1 MPTQLFTN
9 IWNVDKKPRVRHEE
23 LDGRQY
29 LVVPMSMILEG
40 VHAGSQGPIYYSK
53 SELSKTPKM
62 WNMKPITVAH
72 PKRGDTATDLGIYK
86 SQAIGMI
93 MSAKWQ
99 DGKLKAEAWIDKK
112 KAKRIEPTVLEH
124 IESGIPMEVSTGLFA
139 DCILEEGTWK
149 GEKYVASAQN
159 IRADHLAI
167 LPDKDGACSISDGA
181 GLLVNQATEPV
192 ANASTLRIPKEGVQ
206 NMASTMSQNEVRRK
220 IEEALQRFEKKAWIS
235 DVFPDFIIY
244 SVYTE
249 GTGSQSFKRD
259 YSISEEGAV
268 EVGELVETV
277 EIQTKYVLRDGTLLN
292 VSEEEPDENVDNS
305 RTVGAANDPATQ
317 RRREMLLQIRSKIT
331 EVTKKIYEL
340 MDKMKDRKLTKEQ
353 HQRMATTLREMQGQL
368 KKHKQSYLDGMRLV
382 DESDKHNPVRKSGVD
397 SNLQKLATMLRQSG
411 VNDLEGFV
419 KKIAQL

>member
-9 IWNVDKKPRVRHEE
+9 IWNVDKKLRVRHEE

-40 VHAGSQGPIYYSK
+40 VHTGSQGPIYYSK

-62 WNMKPITVAH
+62 WNMKPITIAH

-93 MSAKWQ
+93 MGAKWQ

-149 GEKYVASAQN
+149 GEKYVATAQN

-181 GLLVNQATEPV
+181 GLLVNQAADPV
-192 ANASTLRIPKEGVQ
+192 KNASTLRNPKEGVQ

-244 SVYTE
+244 TVYTE
-249 GTGSQSFKRD
+249 GSGSQTFKRD
-259 YSISEEGAV
+259 YSISEEGVV

-277 EIQTKYVLRDGTLLN
+277 EIQTKYVLRDGTFLN
-292 VSEEEPDENVDNS
+292 ASEEDNDENVDNS
-305 RTVGAANDPATQ
+305 RTVGAVNDPATQ
-317 RRREMLLQIRSKIT
+317 RRREMLLQIRTKIRD
-331 EVTKKIYEL
+331 VTARIYEL
-340 MDKMKDRKLTKEQ
+340 MGKMEDRKLTKEQ
-353 HQRMATTLREMQGQL
+353 HQRMAQNLREMQQQL
-368 KKHKQSYLDGMRLV
+368 KKHKQSYLDGMRLI

-397 SNLQKLATMLRQSG
+397 SNLQKLATMLRQRG
-411 VNDLEGFV
+411 VNDLEGLIREIR
-419 KKIAQL
+419 KL

>member
-40 VHAGSQGPIYYSK
+40 VHTGSQGPIYYSK

-62 WNMKPITVAH
+62 WNMKPITIAH

-93 MSAKWQ
+93 MGAKWQ

-139 DCILEEGTWK
+139 DCVLEEGTWK
-149 GEKYVASAQN
+149 GEKYVATAQN

-181 GLLVNQATEPV
+181 GLLVNQASESV
-192 ANASTLRIPKEGVQ
+192 DNASTLRIPKEGVQ
-206 NMASTMSQNEVRRK
+206 NMATTMSQNEVRRK

-244 SVYTE
+244 TVYTE
-249 GTGSQSFKRD
+249 GSGSQTFKRD
-259 YSISEEGAV
+259 YSISEEGVV

-277 EIQTKYVLRDGTLLN
+277 EIQTKYVLRDGTFLN
-292 VSEEEPDENVDNS
+292 ASEEDSDENVDNS
-305 RTVGAANDPATQ
+305 RTVGAVNDPATQ
-317 RRREMLLQIRSKIT
+317 RRREVLLQIRTKIRD
-331 EVTKKIYEL
+331 VTAKIYEL
-340 MDKMKDRKLTKEQ
+340 MGKMEDRKLTKEQ
-353 HQRMATTLREMQGQL
+353 HQRMAQNLREMQQQL
-368 KKHKQSYLDGMRLV
+368 KKHKQSYLDGMRLI

-397 SNLQKLATMLRQSG
+397 SNLQKLATMLRQRG
-411 VNDLEGFV
+411 VNDLEGLV
-419 KKIAQL
+419 KEIRKL

>member
-1 MPTQLFTN
+1 MPTKLFTN

-40 VHAGSQGPIYYSK
+40 VHTGSQGPIYYSK

-62 WNMKPITVAH
+62 WNMKPITIAH

-93 MSAKWQ
+93 MGAKWQ

-139 DCILEEGTWK
+139 DCVLEEGTWK
-149 GEKYVASAQN
+149 GEKYVATAQN

-181 GLLVNQATEPV
+181 GLLVNQASESV
-192 ANASTLRIPKEGVQ
+192 DNASTLRIPKEGVQ
-206 NMASTMSQNEVRRK
+206 NMATTMSQNEVRRK

-244 SVYTE
+244 TVYTE
-249 GTGSQSFKRD
+249 GSGSQTFKRD
-259 YSISEEGAV
+259 YSISEEGVV

-277 EIQTKYVLRDGTLLN
+277 EIQTKYVLRDGTFLN
-292 VSEEEPDENVDNS
+292 ASEEDSDENVDNS
-305 RTVGAANDPATQ
+305 RTVGAVNDPATQ
-317 RRREMLLQIRSKIT
+317 RRREVLLQIRTKIRD
-331 EVTKKIYEL
+331 VTAKIYEL
-340 MDKMKDRKLTKEQ
+340 MGKMEDRKLTKEQ
-353 HQRMATTLREMQGQL
+353 HQRMAQNLREMQQQL
-368 KKHKQSYLDGMRLV
+368 KKHKQSYLDGMRLI

-397 SNLQKLATMLRQSG
+397 SNLQKLATMLRQRG
-411 VNDLEGFV
+411 VNDLEGLV
-419 KKIAQL
+419 KEIRKL